1 MATQGDEV
9 LEILLKEL
17 LDKIANLEQSNNE
30 QLPDSV
36 KELREAVESL
46 KLEVQRNKDLVDKL
60 RDSTQSNRDN
70 TTDTS
75 RDVSVLAEKVEGVLR
90 RLGNVEKDMDKLTQE
105 SEETDDKKTKV
116 VEQTGMLV
124 IGAVV
129 SYICSQ
135 FLK

>member
-1 MATQGDEV
+1 MATQGGEV

-75 RDVSVLAEKVEGVLR
+75 KDVSVLAEKVEGVLR